1 MPVLNPRWSPMI
13 TDIHFISLV
22 NLLLPIMNFI
32 RDRLALVAL
41 AGFSLMLIACAAV
54 GPDYHQPGI
63 QVPAKF
69 HNDTAD
75 SLQATGIEIR
85 WWEAFHDD
93 TLNKLIAEGFR
104 SNPDVRI
111 ATAKLQE
118 ARALRSESEFD
129 LFPTVTTSA
138 SQKYLQRSQGIFGTR
153 RPGFN
158 LMNVGFDATWEL
170 DFFGRVRREIEAKTY
185 EAEAFAAQRRDALV
199 SLSAEIARNYF
210 ELRGTQHQLEVA
222 TKNAENQAATLKFT
236 RSRLSGGL
244 GTALD
249 TARAEEQLNSTL
261 ATIPPLET
269 HIRSAV
275 HRIAVLQGQTPE
287 KLYPL
292 LKQQTTLPPVP
303 NLVAIG
309 NPAELLR
316 RRPDIAYAER
326 NLAATTAEI
335 GVATAD
341 LFPRVTFNGNV
352 ALEAQSFAGLGASGG
367 NTYSFG
373 PSIQWAAFNLGRV
386 YTRIKAAKANKEAD
400 LALYEKT
407 VLQALEET
415 ENALVAFGQLQT
427 RRDYYKEAVKSGEKA
442 SRLARLRY
450 EDGVSDFLAV
460 LDAERRL
467 LETQDQLAQTETDT
481 ATAVVAVYKALG
493 GGWEWEV
500 EPNKALSK

>member
-1 MPVLNPRWSPMI
+1 MI
-13 TDIHFISLV
+13 SETNLTRLV
-22 NLLLPIMNFI
+22 NLTWVAWVMPYLSLM
-32 RDRLALVAL
+32 RDRLALTVTAV
-41 AGFSLMLIACAAV
+41 FSLTLISCAPV
-54 GPDYHQPGI
+54 GPDYRQPDFPI
-63 QVPAKF
+63 PAKF
-69 HNDTAD
+69 HNDTAV
-75 SLQATGIEIR
+75 SLQATRIEIR
-85 WWEAFHDD
+85 WWEAFHDE
-93 TLNKLIAEGFR
+93 TLNKLIVEGFR
-104 SNPDVRI
+104 SNPDIRI

-118 ARALRSESEFD
+118 ARALRSESQFD

-138 SQKYLQRSQGIFGTR
+138 SQKYLQRSLGVFGTR
-153 RPGFN
+153 LPGFN

-170 DFFGRVRREIEAKTY
+170 DFFGRVRRSIEAKSY
-185 EAEAFAAQRRDALV
+185 EAEAFAAQRRDAMV
-199 SLSAEIARNYF
+199 SFSAEIARNYF

-222 TKNAENQAATLKFT
+222 QKNAENQAATLKFT
-236 RSRLSGGL
+236 QSRLRGGL

-287 KLYPL
+287 KLYTV
-292 LKQQTTLPPVP
+292 LKQPKELPHVP
-303 NLVAIG
+303 KIVAIAH
-309 NPAELLR
+309 PADLLR
-316 RRPDIAYAER
+316 RRPDIAFAER
-326 NLAATTAEI
+326 NLAATTAEVGI
-335 GVATAD
+335 ATAD

-352 ALEAQSFAGLGASGG
+352 ALEARTFAGLGATGG

-373 PSIQWAAFNLGRV
+373 PSIQWAALNLGRV
-386 YTRIKAAKANKEAD
+386 YAQINAAKANKEAN

-493 GGWEWEV
+493 GGWEWEA
-500 EPNKALSK
+500 ESSKALAK